1 MVIKAVFFDLYET
14 LITEWEE
21 GKKKAAYSTES
32 LGLDKNIFKI
42 EWDLRRERRMN
53 GTFPDH
59 QSVLS
64 DILRSQ
70 GIKPNLEAIDHV
82 HEERLIVK
90 TIPFQEMDPHVLG
103 LLRTLRTKG
112 LKLGLIS
119 NAAAEEV
126 HAWEMCELADY
137 FDEVVFSYEAR
148 VAKPQKEIYQM
159 ACEKLGV
166 TPQESVFIG
175 DGGSDELRGATEAG
189 MTALQAIWFLP
200 PMISD
205 RITGY
210 PKLKKPQDLLEHEDI
225 KSCTIA

>member
-1 MVIKAVFFDLYET
+1 LVKAVFFDLYET
-14 LITEWEE
+14 LITEWKD
-21 GKKKAAYSTES
+21 GRKKAKYSIEP
-32 LGLDKNIFKI
+32 LRIDEKI
-42 EWDLRRERRMN
+42 YKVEWDLRRECRMN
-53 GTFPDH
+53 GTFSDH
-59 QSVLS
+59 QSVLR
-64 DILRSQ
+64 DILYSQ
-70 GIKPNLEAIDHV
+70 GITPNGEAIDHV
-82 HEERLIVK
+82 HQERVAAK
-90 TIPFQEMDPHVLG
+90 SIPFQEIDHQVIE
-103 LLRTLRTKG
+103 LLQTLKFNG

-119 NAAAEEV
+119 NAAPEEV
-126 HAWEMCELADY
+126 GAWKTCKLADY
-137 FDEVVFSYEAR
+137 FDEVIFSYEAR
-148 VAKPQKEIYQM
+148 VAKPKKEIYQF

-225 KSCTIA
+225 KSFTTC